1 MRHNDAV
8 SLLRGDFGNGGKS
21 YRVVIFRVCFV
32 EGFRLEPIE
41 IVLQLLFL
49 LLCLSAMGEPWR
61 LALRKFFGLF
71 NGVNLL
77 QILVLDVYLGCFLL
91 YVIAIVPLHL
101 FSATMLYGVTLAS
114 SAATFLFHRGRI
126 KSFIKNLTS
135 PKKLSFRNHGSLE
148 LVIVG
153 VLFLF
158 GLVVQ
163 TFPLSTLIF
172 GSVRDTAIHSLF
184 TQVVIENRQIP
195 MTLQPYLDEGI
206 VYPQGFSVIAA
217 YSVFILNYLPP
228 QAVFYLTSLFNALT
242 ILGAY
247 FLGKTL
253 ELSRNWRIGLSLA
266 FVFAFVATWPKY
278 ITWGSNP
285 FVVSFPFYFV
295 CLSLLPLIMKE
306 KLRVRTIL
314 AIGVLFGYLSVLHLQ
329 PYQTLVVSAFVVW
342 FYIALKEPKGRL
354 VRLGRIL
361 AISGVSLMVLSPFLY
376 REVAFFPYPYH
387 NVGIP
392 TDVEIPTPQPNF
404 NIVFTGAVWLFENI
418 GPNVTLQLA
427 SVALFAV
434 AIIMMAVFRRR
445 TSFTQSHELVKLG
458 IATLVGEFLIFLFVA
473 ISPGDMPFYPQLL
486 MLYVPLYLFVAALNF
501 PLYRF
506 FSSLLSKR
514 IFPKASQVESGA
526 RHFLVIAIS
535 LMLIIGVYSPFLCQS
550 IVFDAAELYGSYSVF
565 GVTTAQDL
573 QLILWMKDNL
583 PRNASVLINNFQAGA
598 FIPSVAN
605 YRVVFP
611 SFGSSYSVSYQELV
625 GLLQDNVFNAT
636 ALMLMKR
643 FNITNIYVGAGVSS
657 YESARHRWDPLLF
670 LGNPNFDMVKN
681 FGNAY
686 LFQCD
691 YADASLIFSDDF
703 ERGNWEKYGW
713 QTQYYDNGLGN
724 VTITSGFGHNSQR
737 SLRISA
743 QAMYTVSEWEYG
755 RSVSRVIFV
764 PNSTDVTF
772 SFYLRA
778 IEGFNGKDT
787 FAVVISNIYRN
798 QTMIVTTPGGVYEG
812 YANAKTLGGFEGA
825 FRDNLS
831 ESWRQLFHSSLPNI
845 LLFEL
850 VNWDLDGIRNVA
862 YVDDVVV
869 TATPVP

>member
-1 MRHNDAV
+1 
-8 SLLRGDFGNGGKS
+8 
-21 YRVVIFRVCFV
+21 
-32 EGFRLEPIE
+32 
-41 IVLQLLFL
+41 
-49 LLCLSAMGEPWR
+49 MGEPWR
-61 LALRKFFGLF
+61 LVLLKLFGLF
-71 NGVNLL
+71 NGANLL
-77 QILVLDVYLGCFLL
+77 QILLLDVYLGCFLL
-91 YVIAIVPLHL
+91 YIIAIVPLHL
-101 FSATMLYGVTLAS
+101 FSATVLYGVTLVSFAV
-114 SAATFLFHRGRI
+114 TFLFYRGRI
-126 KSFIKNLTS
+126 GSFVKNLSS
-135 PKKLSFRNHGSLE
+135 PGKLSFRNHGSLE
-148 LVIVG
+148 LAIVG

-163 TFPLSTLIF
+163 AFPLSTLIF

-184 TQVVIENRQIP
+184 TQVVIDNRQIP

-228 QAVFYLTSLFNALT
+228 QAVFCLTSLFNALT

-266 FVFAFVATWPKY
+266 LVFAFVATWPKY

-285 FVVSFPFYFV
+285 FVAGFPFYFV
-295 CLSLLPLIMKE
+295 CLSLIPPIMNE

-329 PYQTLVVSAFVVW
+329 PYQTLVISAFVVW
-342 FYIALKEPKGRL
+342 LYIAFKEPKDRL
-354 VRLGRIL
+354 VRLGRLL

-387 NVGIP
+387 NIGIP
-392 TDVEIPTPQPNF
+392 TDVEVPIPQPSLNL
-404 NIVFTGAVWLFENI
+404 VFSGAVWLFENI
-418 GPNVTLQLA
+418 ATNFTLQIA
-427 SVALFAV
+427 SVVLFSATV
-434 AIIMMAVFRRR
+434 IMIAVFRRR
-445 TSFTQSHELVKLG
+445 TSLTQTHELVKLG
-458 IATLVGEFLIFLFVA
+458 IATLAGEFLLFLFVA
-473 ISPGDMPFYPQLL
+473 IFPSDMPFYPQPL
-486 MLYVPLYLFVAALNF
+486 MLYVPFYFFAAALIP

-506 FSSLLSKR
+506 LSSQLSRK
-514 IFPKASQVESGA
+514 ILPKASQVESRA
-526 RHFLVIAIS
+526 RHFLVMAIS
-535 LMLIIGVYSPFLCQS
+535 LLLIIGIYSPFLFHS
-550 IVFDAAELYGSYSVF
+550 IVLDAGGLYGSYSVF

-573 QLILWMKDNL
+573 QLILWMRDNL
-583 PRNASVLINNFQAGA
+583 PRNASVLINNFQAGTL
-598 FIPSVAN
+598 IPSIAN
-605 YRVVFP
+605 HRAVFP
-611 SFGSSYSVSYQELV
+611 SFASSYSVSYQELV
-625 GLLQDNVFNAT
+625 GLLQDNIFNAT
-636 ALMLMKR
+636 ALMLMKQ

-657 YESARHRWDPLLF
+657 YEGAKHRWDPLLF

-686 LFQCD
+686 LFQCNN
-691 YADASLIFSDDF
+691 ADADLIFFDDF
-703 ERGNWEKYGW
+703 ERGDWEKYGW
-713 QTQYYDNGLGN
+713 QTRYYGNGLGN

-737 SLRISA
+737 SLRIST

-778 IEGFNGKDT
+778 IEGFHGKDT

-812 YANAKTLGGFEGA
+812 YTNAKTLGGFEDA

-831 ESWRQLFHSSLPNI
+831 ESWRQLFHSSLPNT

-850 VNWDLDGIRNVA
+850 VNWDLDGIENVA